1 MSNRRG
7 VVLMIVLVMSAFIGM
22 SAMLLF
28 STINMEMM
36 IAGNTRRMSQAKI
49 SAASGLNHFLALGL
63 NYDALRDQVGDL
75 QTLQI
80 IPETNLS
87 NKTSYE
93 VKVIFCCGLNDGEYI
108 VESTGYYKKAD
119 KILSQ
124 RTTRALFNS
133 SQTN

>member
-1 MSNRRG
+1 MNRRG
-7 VVLMIVLVMSAFIGM
+7 VTLVVVLVMSALIGM

-28 STINMEMM
+28 STVNTETM
-36 IAGNTRRMSQAKI
+36 IAGNVRRMNQAKI
-49 SAASGLNHFLALGL
+49 SAASGLNHFVALGL
-63 NYDALRDQVGDL
+63 DYNALRERVGNL

-80 IPETNLS
+80 IPETDLS
-87 NKTSYE
+87 DKTSYE
-93 VKVIFCCGLNDGEYI
+93 VKVVFCCGLNDGQYI

-124 RTTRALFNS
+124 RTTRALFSS